1 MVLRTWPRRS
11 QRKGAV
17 IIPTAMD
24 TRRAAA
30 STGGGSVGGQDSTGW
45 SWELALAPAA
55 FARRCH
61 MTLVCRALFGCAR
74 CEGAHVLGGVL
85 LGKFKGVLKGTDTYN
100 RMKPLSSHHQIS
112 PP

>member
-61 MTLVCRALFGCAR
+61 MTLVYAALFGSVLR
-74 CEGAHVLGGVL
+74 CEVPRRGATATGAVLAR
-85 LGKFKGVLKGTDTYN
+85 FA
-100 RMKPLSSHHQIS
+100 
-112 PP
+112 

>member
-45 SWELALAPAA
+45 SWELALAPPA
-55 FARRCH
+55 FVRRCH
-61 MTLVCRALFGCAR
+61 MTLCVQGTFWEWPR
-74 CEGAHVLGGVL
+74 CEVPGCSGGSVL
-85 LGKFKGVLKGTDTYN
+85 LGEFKGVLKTG
-100 RMKPLSSHHQIS
+100 LSLGNYHVVIHQI
-112 PP
+112 